1 MILLFF
7 TWKSEFKFQKIRASP
22 NAIQIHETSLLSFSK
37 KSKFFPKEDYMSEKY
52 LGRYQTSLMKFFVK
66 QANGFYLLTIFA
78 GNLHHTSQSRKHDSA
93 CVAIKLLE

>member
-1 MILLFF
+1 
-7 TWKSEFKFQKIRASP
+7 
-22 NAIQIHETSLLSFSK
+22 
-37 KSKFFPKEDYMSEKY
+37 MSEKY

-78 GNLHHTSQSRKHDSA
+78 GNLHHTCQSHKHDSA